1 MSKFFSF
8 QNSNDNC
15 YTTINI
21 DKIVLINKKVGCLP
35 KSLEVITQAQVLVEV
50 GSVVKEYILDED
62 QYKRLMLSIKR
73 Y

>member
-21 DKIVLINKKVGCLP
+21 DKIVVVNKKVGCLP

-50 GSVVKEYILDED
+50 GSEVKEYILDEE
-62 QYKRLMLSIKR
+62 QYKNLKMLLK
-73 Y
+73 

>member
-21 DKIVLINKKVGCLP
+21 DKIVVVTKKVGCLP

-50 GSVVKEYILDED
+50 GGEVKEYILDEE
-62 QYKRLMLSIKR
+62 QYKNLKMLLK
-73 Y
+73 

>member
-21 DKIVLINKKVGCLP
+21 DKIVVVNKKTACLP
-35 KSLEVITQAQVLVEV
+35 KSLEVITQAQVLIEV
-50 GSVVKEYILDED
+50 GSEVKEYILDEE
-62 QYKRLMLSIKR
+62 QYKNLKMLLK
-73 Y
+73 